1 MDHPPEEVP
10 GYLVRGESALAAE
23 RTGDPVLVLEAEDPA
38 VHDVS
43 VGAASLVPTQ
53 HGAREGRP
61 ADSGGQDAGDVLVG
75 QPTELPPP
83 AGSVEDRSLHVDG
96 LYGPLLHLGERPH
109 GDLNRLF

>member
-53 HGAREGRP
+53 LEPGSGGP

-75 QPTELPPP
+75 QPTQLPPP
-83 AGSVEDRSLHVDG
+83 ARSVEYRSVHVDG
-96 LYGPLLHLGERPH
+96 LDGPLLHL
-109 GDLNRLF
+109 